1 MTVPEIPDFDPGL
14 VVHAAVPDTLK
25 GLYDL
30 ERIDRRESYDRLYYE
45 LNRIHDLGSADDR
58 EESFHVT
65 YPEGSRRSALVY
77 NLKIENEWHHR
88 VIVNDDSR
96 GSDETKRVID
106 VFTWGLV
113 PVWAKDPSIGARL
126 INARSETVEEKPSF
140 RGSFKNSRCLIIA
153 DGFYEWR
160 RVGAGK
166 QPYLIRL
173 KSREPFGFGGLWSH
187 WTGPDG
193 SEISSCAIL
202 TTSPNAVMKPI
213 HDRMPVIIPKDRI
226 GEWLDHNRYDPR
238 QLSDFFRPYPDDELE
253 TYPVSTLVNSPA
265 NDSPACIDPGPD
277 RAERAIP

>member
-1 MTVPEIPDFDPGL
+1 MIEDIFIMCGRFLEISKPQAIADAMGVPVDRIPAHKP
-14 VVHAAVPDTLK
+14 
-25 GLYDL
+25 
-30 ERIDRRESYDRLYYE
+30 R
-45 LNRIHDLGSADDR
+45 
-58 EESFHVT
+58 
-65 YPEGSRRSALVY
+65 Y
-77 NLKIENEWHHR
+77 NISPTHPVFGVR
-88 VIVNDDSR
+88 VQ
-96 GSDETKRVID
+96 GAKRVID
-106 VFTWGLV
+106 VFAWGLV

-160 RVGAGK
+160 RMGAGK

-265 NDSPACIDPGPD
+265 NDSPACIDPGLD